1 MSVWHLHLSTNRIS
15 CLNRSVRSVD
25 SSSRLNL
32 IHCDTAAAPDCG
44 GFHEPFVD
52 GLWHVVQYAGAYCTY
67 SMLYVVHV
75 ACCTYDMLYIWHVV
89 QYAEVPSNA
98 QASAQGGSL
107 NSTKRR
113 MKAKAYTSKQRSL
126 LS

>member
-1 MSVWHLHLSTNRIS
+1 MNRLSTGYGMLYSMQGHIVHIA
-15 CLNRSVRSVD
+15 C
-25 SSSRLNL
+25 
-32 IHCDTAAAPDCG
+32 
-44 GFHEPFVD
+44 
-52 GLWHVVQYAGAYCTY
+52 CTY
-67 SMLYVVHV
+67 GMLYMWHVVHV
-75 ACCTYDMLYIWHVV
+75 ACCTCDMLYIWHVV